1 MVARDRVRSGAGLV
15 VCLTLLIALG
25 ACQSSPPAAREAAPV
40 TGAGEES
47 QVVKGTVRHI
57 DLEGGFYGIV
67 TDDGTNLD
75 PVNLPEEFRKD
86 GVRLQA
92 RVVPLRDRVS
102 IHMWGTPVRIIEFKR
117 L

>member
-1 MVARDRVRSGAGLV
+1 MKARDCMRRGGRLVVGLV
-15 VCLTLLIALG
+15 LLATLAGCHSLK
-25 ACQSSPPAAREAAPV
+25 PAKSKTAPAGSADLETQTV
-40 TGAGEES
+40 T
-47 QVVKGTVRHI
+47 GTVRHI

-67 TDDGTNLD
+67 TDDGANLD

-102 IHMWGTPVRIIEFKR
+102 IHAWGTPVRIVQFKR
-117 L
+117 Q